1 MDGARACG
9 GGGDVWRLSHSTRAT
24 SDVLCG
30 AVVANSAAGGA
41 AGGAAG
47 IAAGH
52 CIRPAVAF
60 AAGSLIVFI
69 AVVRVAAS
77 VAAFGAK
84 PVAAAVA
91 ATRATG

>member
-1 MDGARACG
+1 MFG
-9 GGGDVWRLSHSTRAT
+9 GSATARAT

-69 AVVRVAAS
+69 AVVRIAAS
-77 VAAFGAK
+77 AK
-84 PVAAAVA
+84 PAVA